1 MEHSRRTTE
10 RRLNRRRR
18 LWVRALVTVVVV
30 AFAGFLVARY
40 VMPALPSLD
49 DMDISTEAFAQF
61 MRDAG
66 AWGVAG
72 SIGLMVVHSFIP
84 FPAEFVA
91 FANGLVY
98 GPFWG
103 AVITW
108 VGAMLGA
115 FVAFGL
121 ARWLG
126 RPFVEAVVPDRH
138 RLRVDT
144 WSARSGWKAVLL
156 SRFLQVISF
165 NLVNYAAGLTTV
177 SLTTFALAT
186 GLGILPVTVVMVVL
200 GHNMTAMP
208 WQSWIALAVSGLL
221 LWGTFHW
228 AVRRHARR
236 QRKGE

>member
-1 MEHSRRTTE
+1 M
-10 RRLNRRRR
+10 RRL
-18 LWVRALVTVVVV
+18 VVTVVVL
-30 AFAGFLVARY
+30 AMAAFLVMRF
-40 VMPALPSLD
+40 VLPLLPSLRE
-49 DMDISTEAFAQF
+49 MDLSTEEFAQF

-66 AWGVAG
+66 GWGVAG
-72 SIGLMVVHSFIP
+72 SIGLMIIHSFIP

-126 RPFVEAVVPDRH
+126 RPFVETLVPNRH
-138 RLRVDT
+138 RARLDRWAV
-144 WSARSGWKAVLL
+144 RSGWQAVFV
-156 SRFLQVISF
+156 SRFLPVISF

-177 SLTTFALAT
+177 SLLAFT
-186 GLGILPVTVVMVVL
+186 LANGLGILPVTIVMDML
-200 GHNMTAMP
+200 GHNIYTA
-208 WQSWIALAVSGLL
+208 SWETWGVLALGGFVVWAVL
-221 LWGTFHW
+221 HW
-228 AVRRHARR
+228 ASRRHRR
-236 QRKGE
+236 TQREKEET